1 MKTRELLTAE
11 QREYFYGIPNHMD
24 EREILRY
31 YTISDE
37 ELHIINKH

>member
-1 MKTRELLTAE
+1 MKTRELLTTT
-11 QREYFYGIPNHMD
+11 QREYFNEIPKYMD

-37 ELHIINKH
+37 ELQIG